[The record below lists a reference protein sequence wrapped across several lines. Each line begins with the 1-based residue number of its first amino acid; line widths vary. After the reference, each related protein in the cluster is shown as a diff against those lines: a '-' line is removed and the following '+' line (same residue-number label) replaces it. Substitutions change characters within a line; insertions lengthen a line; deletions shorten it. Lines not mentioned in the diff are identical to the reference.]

1 MQILM
6 QSLSASWTVMGLVY
20 VLVWLFRGNKVFEP
34 PRFMSASDAA
44 NQLLEI
50 IKRRENDGQ
59 PLQGIPIAST
69 FKYS

>member
-1 MQILM
+1 M
-6 QSLSASWTVMGLVY
+6 
-20 VLVWLFRGNKVFEP
+20 FEP

-59 PLQGIPIAST
+59 PLKGNKSCLHSIIKVVVVLQDSLQILNVLVLRGLVLIVNR
-69 FKYS
+69 